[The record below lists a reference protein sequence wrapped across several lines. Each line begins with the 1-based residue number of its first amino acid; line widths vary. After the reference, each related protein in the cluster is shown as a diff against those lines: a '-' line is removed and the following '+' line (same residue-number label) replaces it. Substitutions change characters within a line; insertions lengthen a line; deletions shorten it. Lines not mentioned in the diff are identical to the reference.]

1 MALHRG
7 ADVPAS
13 QKETIMSNGFEFFEG
28 AATVSTTAPRIT
40 VRRTGQ
46 LVLTQAAVAMLGE
59 AVSHVQL
66 GFNEKTKAVGI
77 RSVPEDA
84 KGRYRLRSQPNGVS
98 YLVDAKRFFAHHAVT
113 LEKARGF
120 AVEDFGGGVV
130 GFRFEDGAAPSAEP
144 PAAEKVERK
153 APAQRRKTSRS

>member
-1 MALHRG
+1 
-7 ADVPAS
+7 
-13 QKETIMSNGFEFFEG
+13 MSNGFEFFEG

-59 AVSHVQL
+59 GVTHVQI
-66 GFNEKTKAVGI
+66 GYNEKTKAVGI
-77 RSVPEDA
+77 RSVAEDS

-98 YLVDAKRFFAHHAVT
+98 FLVDGKRFFVHHGVT

-130 GFRFEDGAAPSAEP
+130 GFCFEDGAAKGDEA

-153 APAQRRKTSRS
+153 APAARRKTPRS